1 MRKTARN
8 SDFPHIYLMMNKP
21 LGAVCATAS
30 DSHPTVYSFLDDD
43 KKKQASSA
51 PRGCRLHTVG
61 RLDAESSGLL
71 LLTTDGRFSHHIT
84 APESAI
90 KKTYLVTLKTPVTA
104 PEQQSTYSTACAA
117 GITLPPDRKA
127 PEDHSAPAH
136 LEWLSATQCRIT
148 VTEGKFHEVRRI
160 FMALGNEVIA
170 LHRLSIGN
178 LQLDANLAPGKWRE
192 LTVQEVNLFSSISS
206 M

>member
-30 DSHPTVYSFLDDD
+30 DSHPLVFSFLDDD
-43 KKKQASSA
+43 MKKQASSA

-61 RLDAESSGLL
+61 RLDANSSGLL
-71 LLTTDGRFSHHIT
+71 LLTTDGYFSHHIT

-90 KKTYLVTLKTPVTA
+90 KKTYLVSLKTSVPS
-104 PEQQSTYSTACAA
+104 PEQQLSYTSACAA
-117 GITLPPDRKA
+117 GLPLPPDRKA
-127 PEDHSAPAH
+127 PEQKSAPAT
-136 LEWLSATQCRIT
+136 LEWQTPTQCRIT

-160 FMALGNEVIA
+160 FLALGNEVTA
-170 LHRLSIGN
+170 LHRLSVGS
-178 LQLDANLAPGKWRE
+178 LQLDESLAPGQWRK
-192 LTVQEVNLFSSISS
+192 LTEEEIKLF
-206 M
+206 

>member
-1 MRKTARN
+1 MRRTVRN

-30 DSHPTVYSFLDDD
+30 DSHPIVFSFLDDD
-43 KKKQASSA
+43 MKKQASSA

-71 LLTTDGRFSHHIT
+71 LLTTDGYFSHHIT

-90 KKTYLVTLKTPVTA
+90 KKTYLVTLKTPVPT
-104 PEQQSTYSTACAA
+104 PEQQDSYTTSCAA
-117 GITLPPDRKA
+117 GLTLPPDRKA
-127 PEDHSAPAH
+127 PEQKSAPAQ
-136 LEWLSATQCRIT
+136 LEWLTPTQCRIT

-160 FMALGNEVIA
+160 FLALGNEVTA
-170 LHRLSIGN
+170 LHRLSIGS
-178 LQLDANLAPGKWRE
+178 LQLDESLAPGEWRK
-192 LTVQEVNLFSSISS
+192 LTEEEINQFSFRSI

>member
-1 MRKTARN
+1 MRRTARN

-30 DSHPTVYSFLDDD
+30 DSHTTVYSFLDDD

-61 RLDAESSGLL
+61 RLDSESSGLL

-84 APESAI
+84 SPESAI
-90 KKTYLVTLKTPVTA
+90 KKTYLVTLKTPVDTA
-104 PEQQSTYSTACAA
+104 AGQENYIKKCAA
-117 GITLPPDRKA
+117 GLPLPPDHKA

-160 FMALGNEVIA
+160 FLALGNEVVSLKRLAIGA
-170 LHRLSIGN
+170 LT
-178 LQLDANLAPGKWRE
+178 LDENLAPGQWRK
-192 LTVQEVNLFSSISS
+192 LTEEEIRSFDTDEHR
-206 M
+206 

>member
-90 KKTYLVTLKTPVTA
+90 KKTYLVTLKTPVETPA
-104 PEQQSTYSTACAA
+104 EQEDYIKKSAA
-117 GITLPPDRKA
+117 GLTLPPDHKA
-127 PEDHSAPAH
+127 PEQDSAPAH

-160 FMALGNEVIA
+160 FLALGNEVIA
-170 LHRLSIGN
+170 LHRLSIGS
-178 LQLDANLAPGKWRE
+178 LQLDKNLAPGQYRE
-192 LTVQEVNLFSSISS
+192 LTQEEILSFKK
-206 M
+206 

>member
-21 LGAVCATAS
+21 LGAVCASAS
-30 DSHPTVYSFLDDD
+30 DSHPIVFSFLDDD
-43 KKKQASSA
+43 MKKQASSA

-61 RLDAESSGLL
+61 RLDANSSGLL
-71 LLTTDGRFSHHIT
+71 LLTTDGYFSHHIT

-90 KKTYLVTLKTPVTA
+90 KKTYLVTLKTPVPT
-104 PEQQSTYSTACAA
+104 PGQQTEYTTACAA
-117 GITLPPDRKA
+117 GIPLPPDHKS
-127 PEDHSAPAH
+127 PQQHSAPAQ
-136 LEWLSATQCRIT
+136 LEWLSKNQCRIT

-160 FMALGNEVIA
+160 FLALGNEVTA
-170 LHRLSIGN
+170 LHRLSIGT
-178 LQLDANLAPGKWRE
+178 LQLDKSLAPGEWRH
-192 LTVQEVNLFSSISS
+192 LTKEEINQFSFRAI

>member
-43 KKKQASSA
+43 KKKQTSSA

-90 KKTYLVTLKTPVTA
+90 KKTYLVTLKTPVKTPA
-104 PEQQSTYSTACAA
+104 EQEDYIKKSAA
-117 GITLPPDRKA
+117 GLTLPPDHKA
-127 PEDHSAPAH
+127 PEQDSAPAH

-160 FMALGNEVIA
+160 FLALGNEVIA
-170 LHRLSIGN
+170 LHRLSIGS
-178 LQLDANLAPGKWRE
+178 LQLDQNLAPGQYRE
-192 LTVQEVNLFSSISS
+192 LTQEEILSFKK
-206 M
+206 

>member
-8 SDFPHIYLMMNKP
+8 SDFPHIYLMMNKL

-30 DSHPTVYSFLDDD
+30 DSHPTVYSLLDDD

-61 RLDAESSGLL
+61 RLDANSSGLL

-90 KKTYLVTLKTPVTA
+90 KKTYLVTLKTPVETPA
-104 PEQQSTYSTACAA
+104 EQEDYIKKNAA
-117 GITLPPDRKA
+117 GLTLPPDHKA
-127 PEDHSAPAH
+127 PEQDSAPAH

-160 FMALGNEVIA
+160 FLALGNEVIA
-170 LHRLSIGN
+170 LHRLSIGS
-178 LQLDANLAPGKWRE
+178 LQLDQNLAPGQYRE
-192 LTVQEVNLFSSISS
+192 LTQEEILSFKK
-206 M
+206 